1 MPHAAATTVR
11 IMMGVL
17 ARAREL
23 EAADEADMG
32 TVVDALRHVQGA
44 VKMVYVI
51 EEHISVES
59 ASEDRRAWRSEVVCE
74 GVV

>member
-1 MPHAAATTVR
+1 
-11 IMMGVL
+11 
-17 ARAREL
+17 
-23 EAADEADMG
+23 
-32 TVVDALRHVQGA
+32 
-44 VKMVYVI
+44 VYVI